1 MSDTIPSTPG
11 EVLRMTPA
19 VIAFMVL
26 QYGLKYGPE
35 IGLAIANAF
44 KTGATIDDAIA
55 ALTAA
60 QAKTIEQYV
69 ADAEAAKAAA
79 EKPPA

>member
-1 MSDTIPSTPG
+1 MSDQI
-11 EVLRMTPA
+11 EMTPA
-19 VIAFMVL
+19 LIAFMVL

-44 KTGATIDDAIA
+44 KRGATIDDAIT

-60 QAKTIEQYV
+60 SQKPIEQYI
-69 ADAEAAKAAA
+69 ADAEAAKAAQ
-79 EKPPA
+79 PVP